1 LPPLGV
7 LDIVLEDIALD
18 DIIEESVDE
27 AALPISGAE
36 LAAGIA
42 VVLESAA
49 VAALE
54 SVAVLSVLLAAWW
67 QPASARPA
75 MAVRTVRVV
84 TMGRGVFR
92 KDMRGTPVELR
103 QKTPGVESCSER

>member
-1 LPPLGV
+1 MPPLGV
-7 LDIVLEDIALD
+7 LDTVFE

-49 VAALE
+49 V
-54 SVAVLSVLLAAWW
+54 LSVLLAGRE
-67 QPASARPA
+67 QPARAKPA
-75 MAVRTVRVV
+75 MATRMATVETIGAR
-84 TMGRGVFR
+84 RAAVFG
-92 KDMRGTPVELR
+92 KDMRVSG
-103 QKTPGVESCSER
+103 